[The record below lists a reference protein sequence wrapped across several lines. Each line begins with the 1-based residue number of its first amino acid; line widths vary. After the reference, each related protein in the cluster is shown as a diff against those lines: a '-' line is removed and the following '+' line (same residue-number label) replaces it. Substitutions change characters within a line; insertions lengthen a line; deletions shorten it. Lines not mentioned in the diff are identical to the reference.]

1 MFALFPWPDHAQ
13 KLNDY
18 FSSKHTNM
26 NFSLGK
32 EEYGHLPSLVIGFFH
47 ENEKFATNVYR
58 KRMLQNSVL
67 FMHKY
72 TKLI

>member
-26 NFSLGK
+26 NFSLEK
-32 EEYGHLPSLVIGFFH
+32 EEFGHLPSLVIVFFFIKMRSLQLMFI
-47 ENEKFATNVYR
+47 EKECSKILSSLCINI
-58 KRMLQNSVL
+58 QN
-67 FMHKY
+67 
-72 TKLI
+72 

>member
-26 NFSLGK
+26 NFSLEK
-32 EEYGHLPSLVIGFFH
+32 EEYGHLPSLVFGFFSL
-47 ENEKFATNVYR
+47 K
-58 KRMLQNSVL
+58 
-67 FMHKY
+67 
-72 TKLI
+72 